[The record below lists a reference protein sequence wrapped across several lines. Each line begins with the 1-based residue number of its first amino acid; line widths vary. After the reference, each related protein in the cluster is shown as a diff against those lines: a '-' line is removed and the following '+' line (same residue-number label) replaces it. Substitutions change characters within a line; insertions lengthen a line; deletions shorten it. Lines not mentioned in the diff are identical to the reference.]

1 MAGRGTDIRLGKG
14 VIEKGGLHV
23 IATELHESARIDRQL
38 YGRCGRQGDPGSA
51 EAIVSFEDE
60 LVRLHAGSVV
70 TGLNPARILDER
82 GWGSDVARRV
92 FQLAQ
97 YRAERANAGIRRDL
111 LSLDDQLGDLL
122 AFSGRGE

>member
-1 MAGRGTDIRLGKG
+1 VK
-14 VIEKGGLHV
+14 EKGGLHV

-60 LVRLHAGSVV
+60 LVRLHLGPVMRTLKPGRLVEQGSL
-70 TGLNPARILDER
+70 GKDMARKMFE
-82 GWGSDVARRV
+82 
-92 FQLAQ
+92 LAQ
-97 YRAERANAGIRRDL
+97 QRAERANAAIRRDL
-111 LSLDDQLGDLL
+111 LTLDDHLGDLL